1 MRFIAEASLILT
13 LAVVLGGFVLGL
25 LAGPLDPED

>member
-1 MRFIAEASLILT
+1 MKLLAEASLILA

-25 LAGPLDPED
+25 LAGPQDPDD